1 MKKILAIII
10 LITCTLLVVQARS
23 YRDAKNSGVVTSKNI
38 ISEVSV
44 FQLAN
49 QEMRKTVADEHK
61 KIDILSSQL
70 AEQSIVREIDALRL
84 AAGLEAVTGEGIE
97 VTIDKSVPA
106 FWVVDLLAQLT
117 SSGAEVL
124 AINGNRYLDRTAGLR
139 DVSGGLLMRSNFLR
153 PPYTISVIGPQIDL
167 RNAVSQTG
175 GFVDRIKKAF
185 PDLKVIVAQR
195 DSIVIR

>member
-1 MKKILAIII
+1 M
-10 LITCTLLVVQARS
+10 
-23 YRDAKNSGVVTSKNI
+23 
-38 ISEVSV
+38 
-44 FQLAN
+44 
-49 QEMRKTVADEHK
+49 
-61 KIDILSSQL
+61 
-70 AEQSIVREIDALRL
+70 
-84 AAGLEAVTGEGIE
+84 
-97 VTIDKSVPA
+97 
-106 FWVVDLLAQLT
+106 
-117 SSGAEVL
+117 L